1 MTLACGRGRRRPG
14 QARTEMTMPADPTIQ
29 PFRIE
34 IPEAD
39 LDDLKARLARA
50 RWPDQLP
57 GVGWDYGIPLD
68 YVQELARYWR
78 TSYDWRVHEQRL
90 NGFPQFTTAI
100 DGQNIHF
107 LHVRSE
113 EPAAVPLLLL
123 HGWPGSVLEF
133 AGMIGPLTDPRAHG
147 GDPSRAFHVVV
158 PSLPGY
164 GFSGPTTEPGWDSAR
179 MAKAFAALMSRLG
192 YQGWG
197 AAGGDAGALVGRE
210 LGILAPDGLIGVHLL
225 QIFAF
230 PSGDPAEMAAL
241 SDADRE
247 SLAGTTADFQSK
259 AGYQKIQQ
267 TRPQT
272 LGYGLTDSP
281 AGQLAW
287 NAELWTGWGEFADY
301 LDVDTYLTHVSI
313 YWFTR
318 TGVSSARHYYEDARS
333 GAGYRDAPNKVPTA
347 VAVFPQDF
355 RTIRAFAERSSN
367 IVRYTEFNRGGHFA
381 YTTDPDLVAGDL
393 REFFAGLD

>member
-1 MTLACGRGRRRPG
+1 MT
-14 QARTEMTMPADPTIQ
+14 EIKE
-29 PFRIE
+29 FRID
-34 IPEAD
+34 IPQAD
-39 LDDLKARLARA
+39 LDDLAKRLDAT
-50 RWPDQLP
+50 RWPDEVT
-57 GVGWDYGIPLD
+57 GGGTDYGIPLA
-68 YVQELARYWR
+68 VAQRLARRWR
-78 TSYDWRVHEQRL
+78 DGYDWRAQEARL
-90 NGFPQFTTAI
+90 GGVPQFTTEI

-107 LHVRSE
+107 VHVRS
-113 EPAAVPLLLL
+113 ARKDATPLLLL
-123 HGWPGSVLEF
+123 HGWPGSFVEF
-133 AGMIGPLTDPRAHG
+133 LGMIGPLTDPAAHG
-147 GDPSRAFHVVV
+147 APADAPAFHVVA

-179 MAKAFAALMSRLG
+179 MARAFASLMARLG
-192 YQGWG
+192 YRRWG

-230 PSGDPAEMAAL
+230 PSGDPAEFARL
-241 SDADRE
+241 SDVDKE
-247 SLAGTTADFQSK
+247 SLSGMTADFQSK
-259 AGYQKIQQ
+259 AGYQKIHQ
-267 TRPQT
+267 TRPLT

-287 NAELWTGWGEFADY
+287 NAELWTGWGDYADY

-318 TGVSSARHYYEDARS
+318 TAGSSARHYYEDAHS

-355 RTIRAFAERSSN
+355 RTVRAFAERANN
-367 IVRYTEFNRGGHFA
+367 IVRYTEFGRGGHFA
-381 YTTDPDLVAGDL
+381 YTTDPDLVVTDL
-393 REFFAGLD
+393 REFFADLS

>member
-1 MTLACGRGRRRPG
+1 MTCAQCHRAILPVSAARNRRSVIV
-14 QARTEMTMPADPTIQ
+14 QA
-29 PFRIE
+29 
-34 IPEAD
+34 
-39 LDDLKARLARA
+39 
-50 RWPDQLP
+50 
-57 GVGWDYGIPLD
+57 
-68 YVQELARYWR
+68 
-78 TSYDWRVHEQRL
+78 
-90 NGFPQFTTAI
+90 
-100 DGQNIHF
+100 
-107 LHVRSE
+107 
-113 EPAAVPLLLL
+113 
-123 HGWPGSVLEF
+123 
-133 AGMIGPLTDPRAHG
+133 GPLTDPRAHG

-164 GFSGPTTEPGWDSAR
+164 GFSGPATEPGWDSAR
-179 MAKAFAALMSRLG
+179 MAKTFAALMSRLG
-192 YQGWG
+192 YTRWG

-230 PSGDPAEMAAL
+230 PSGDPAEMARL
-241 SDADRE
+241 SDADRQ
-247 SLAGTTADFQSK
+247 SLSGTTADFQSK

-287 NAELWTGWGEFADY
+287 NAELWTGWGDYADY

-318 TGVSSARHYYEDARS
+318 TGVSSARHYCEDARS
-333 GAGYRDAPNKVPTA
+333 GAGYRDVPNKAPTA

-355 RTIRAFAERSSN
+355 RTIRTFAERANN
-367 IVRYTEFNRGGHFA
+367 IVRYTEFDRGGHFA

-393 REFFAGLD
+393 REFFADLG

>member
-1 MTLACGRGRRRPG
+1 MSSSQEIT
-14 QARTEMTMPADPTIQ
+14 
-29 PFRIE
+29 PFRID
-34 IPEAD
+34 IPQAD
-39 LDDLKARLARA
+39 LDDLTARLAA
-50 RWPDQLP
+50 TRWPDEVT
-57 GVGWDYGIPLD
+57 GAGTSYGMPLA
-68 YVQELARYWR
+68 VVKRLAERWTR
-78 TSYDWRVHEQRL
+78 GYDWRAHEARL
-90 NGFPQFTTAI
+90 NEFPQYATAI

-107 LHVRSE
+107 LHVRSA
-113 EPAAVPLLLL
+113 EPGAVPLLLL

-133 AGMIGPLTDPRAHG
+133 ADMIGPLTDPRVHG

-179 MAKAFAALMSRLG
+179 MARALATLMARLG
-192 YQGWG
+192 YDRWG

-230 PSGDPAEMAAL
+230 PSGDPAEMARL
-241 SDADRE
+241 SDADRA
-247 SLAGTTADFQSK
+247 SLTGSTAEFQDK

-272 LGYGLTDSP
+272 LGYGLADSP
-281 AGQLAW
+281 VGQLAW
-287 NAELWTGWGEFADY
+287 NAELWTGWGDYADY

-318 TGVSSARHYYEDARS
+318 TAGSSARQYYEDARS
-333 GAGYRDAPNKVPTA
+333 GAGYREAPNKVPTA
-347 VAVFPQDF
+347 VAVFPGDF
-355 RTIRAFAERSSN
+355 RTIRAFAERSTN
-367 IVRYTEFNRGGHFA
+367 IVRYTEFDTGGHFA
-381 YTTDPDLVAGDL
+381 YTTNPDLVVADL
-393 REFFAGLD
+393 REFFATL

>member
-1 MTLACGRGRRRPG
+1 MTT
-14 QARTEMTMPADPTIQ
+14 QTEIK
-29 PFRIE
+29 PFRIDVPQSE
-34 IPEAD
+34 
-39 LDDLKARLARA
+39 LDDLAARLAAA
-50 RWPDQLP
+50 RWP
-57 GVGWDYGIPLD
+57 GEVAGAGTDYGMPLG
-68 YVQELARYWR
+68 VVKRLAESWR
-78 TSYDWRVHEQRL
+78 TSYNWRAHEAKL
-90 NGFPQFTTAI
+90 NEIPQYTTTI

-107 LHVRSE
+107 LHVRSA
-113 EPAAVPLLLL
+113 EPNALPLLLL

-133 AGMIGPLTDPRAHG
+133 ARMIGPLTDPAAHG
-147 GDPSRAFHVVV
+147 GDPAQAFHVVV

-179 MAKAFAALMSRLG
+179 MARAFASLMSLLG
-192 YQGWG
+192 YSRWG
-197 AAGGDAGALVGRE
+197 VTGGDAGALVGRE

-241 SDADRE
+241 SDADKE
-247 SLAGTTADFQSK
+247 SLSGTTADFQDK

-281 AGQLAW
+281 VGQLAW
-287 NAELWTGWGEFADY
+287 NAELWTGWGDYADY

-318 TGVSSARHYYEDARS
+318 TAISSARHYYEDAHS
-333 GAGYRDAPNKVPTA
+333 GAGYREVQGKVPTA
-347 VAVFPQDF
+347 LAVFPQDF
-355 RTIRAFAERSSN
+355 RTIRAFAERSTN
-367 IVRYTEFNRGGHFA
+367 IVRYTEFDRGGHFA
-381 YTTDPDLVAGDL
+381 YTTDPDLVVDDL
-393 REFFAGLD
+393 RAFFASLG

>member
-1 MTLACGRGRRRPG
+1 MTTSEQITA
-14 QARTEMTMPADPTIQ
+14 
-29 PFRIE
+29 FRVD
-34 IPEAD
+34 IPQAD
-39 LDDLKARLARA
+39 LDDLAARLAA
-50 RWPDQLP
+50 TRWPDEVT
-57 GVGWDYGIPLD
+57 GAG
-68 YVQELARYWR
+68 
-78 TSYDWRVHEQRL
+78 TSYGMPLAVVKRLAERWAGGYEWRAHEARL
-90 NGFPQFTTAI
+90 NEFPQYTTVI

-107 LHVRSE
+107 LHVRSA
-113 EPAAVPLLLL
+113 EPGALPVLLL
-123 HGWPGSVLEF
+123 HGWPGTVAEF
-133 AGMIGPLTDPRAHG
+133 ARMIGPLTDPRGHG

-179 MAKAFAALMSRLG
+179 MARAFAALMARLG
-192 YQGWG
+192 YERWG

-210 LGILAPDGLIGVHLL
+210 LGILAPPGLIGVHLL

-230 PSGDPAEMAAL
+230 PSGDPAEMASL
-241 SDADRE
+241 SDADRG
-247 SLAGTTADFQSK
+247 SLTGTTAQFQAK

-287 NAELWTGWGEFADY
+287 NAELWTGWGDYADY

-318 TGVSSARHYYEDARS
+318 TAGSSARHYYEDARS
-333 GAGYRDAPNKVPTA
+333 GAGYRETPGKVATA
-347 VAVFPQDF
+347 VAVFPEDF
-355 RTIRAFAERSSN
+355 RTISAFAQRSTN
-367 IVRYTEFNRGGHFA
+367 IVRYTEFDQGGHFA
-381 YTTDPDLVAGDL
+381 YTTHPDLVVGDL
-393 REFFAGLD
+393 REFFATLT

>member
-1 MTLACGRGRRRPG
+1 MT
-14 QARTEMTMPADPTIQ
+14 TPAEIK
-29 PFRIE
+29 PFRID
-34 IPEAD
+34 IPQSD
-39 LDDLKARLARA
+39 LGDLAARLAA
-50 RWPDQLP
+50 TRWPDELT
-57 GVGWDYGIPLD
+57 GAGTDYGMPLGV
-68 YVQELARYWR
+68 VQRLAERWR
-78 TSYDWRVHEQRL
+78 TGYDWRAHEARL
-90 NGFPQFTTAI
+90 NQIPQYTTTI

-179 MAKAFAALMSRLG
+179 MAKALAALMSGLG
-192 YQGWG
+192 YARWG

-230 PSGDPAEMAAL
+230 PSGDPAEMARL
-241 SDADRE
+241 SDADRQ
-247 SLAGTTADFQSK
+247 SLSGTTADFQSK

-287 NAELWTGWGEFADY
+287 NAELWTGWGDYADY
-301 LDVDTYLTHVSI
+301 LDVDTYLTHTSI

-318 TGVSSARHYYEDARS
+318 TGVSSARHYYEDAHS

-347 VAVFPQDF
+347 LAVFPQDF
-355 RTIRAFAERSSN
+355 RTIWAFAARNNN
-367 IVRYTEFNRGGHFA
+367 IVRYTEFDRGGHFA
-381 YTTDPDLVAGDL
+381 YTTDPDLVVDDL
-393 REFFAGLD
+393 REFFASLG